1 MAESFELDIDREAV
15 HYDDDWLSRAQLE
28 ARIKE
33 KVATGDFKVARL
45 SMALEQLNET
55 LGDIQTIEL
64 KLTPEVL
71 ATFER
76 MADSEERPLSMVLRR
91 ALVHYIG
98 SEDSAQRLFEMSK
111 SPEAA
116 PAEA

>member
-15 HYDDDWLSRAQLE
+15 HYDGEWLSKDQIE
-28 ARIKE
+28 GRIKE
-33 KVATGDFKVARL
+33 KVAAGDFKVARL
-45 SMALEQLNET
+45 SMALEQLSET

-76 MADSEERPLSMVLRR
+76 MAAHEDKPLSMVIRR

-98 SEDSAQRLFEMSK
+98 SEDSAHRLFELNRAQ
-111 SPEAA
+111 AA
-116 PAEA
+116 GA

>member
-15 HYDDDWLSRAQLE
+15 NFDGEWLTRGDLE

-33 KVATGDFKVARL
+33 MVTAGDFKVARHSL
-45 SMALEQLNET
+45 ALEQLGET
-55 LGDIQTIEL
+55 LSDVAAVEL

-71 ATFER
+71 ATFQR
-76 MADSEERPLSMVLRR
+76 MADFEKRPLAMVLRR

-98 SEDSAQRLFEMSK
+98 SDDAARRLFEINK
-111 SPEAA
+111 EAD
-116 PAEA
+116 PS

>member
-15 HYDDDWLSRAQLE
+15 HYDGEWLSKAQVE

-33 KVATGDFKVARL
+33 KVAAGDFKVARL
-45 SMALEQLNET
+45 SLALEQLDET
-55 LGDIQTIEL
+55 LGDIRTIEL

-76 MADSEERPLSMVLRR
+76 MADHEERPLSLVIRR

-98 SEDSAQRLFEMSK
+98 SEDAAGRLFEMNS
-111 SPEAA
+111 AA
-116 PAEA
+116 PKAAQA